1 MSPISIALTGPPCV
15 PRVAGTDENE
25 VMAVGFIRPAATV
38 YAVVRP
44 GADDERQWAKLD
56 AAQRA
61 AFRRAVAVL
70 IADLKAG
77 EGFSPELRV
86 HKLVNTEIW
95 SLTWATDGRALF
107 RFGAEIT
114 PGQTHIIW
122 EAIGTHAETYGR
134 VK

>member
-1 MSPISIALTGPPCV
+1 MRIYESL
-15 PRVAGTDENE
+15 
-25 VMAVGFIRPAATV
+25 AAFQ
-38 YAVVRP
+38 
-44 GADDERQWAKLD
+44 RQCAKLD

-61 AFRRAVAVL
+61 AFLRAVAVF

-77 EGFSPELRV
+77 EGFSSELRV

-95 SLTWATDGRALF
+95 SLTWAKDGRALF

-122 EAIGTHAETYGR
+122 EAIGTRGFRGVTANFAR
-134 VK
+134 VDLDARNNTNPQKRAGPSLSR